1 MLNFAVGPVQM
12 EEEIRSLGAEEI
24 PYFRTPEFSELML
37 ENERLMKRLMNAGE
51 DARAVFLTGSGTAA
65 MEAAVMNLFTGAD
78 RLIIVNGGSFG
89 ARFVKICQIHQIPYT
104 EILLEAGK
112 ALTKSHLEPFEG
124 QGYTGFL
131 VNADE
136 TSTGVLYDMEL
147 ISRFCR
153 ENGLWLAVDAISSF
167 LADDFKME
175 EWGVD
180 AAFTGSQK
188 ALALPPGV
196 AAMVLNARAAA
207 RVEAM
212 EVKSLY
218 LNLKDYLKN
227 GERGQTP
234 FTPAVS
240 VLIQLNRRLKG
251 IEARG
256 LSEEQERI
264 RRQAEDFRRKIAGLP
279 FEIVSESLSNAVTPL
294 HPTGTDKDGRPVSA
308 RRIFEILKDEY
319 GIFVCP
325 NGGAMAETVFRVG
338 HMGNLKPEDND
349 RLIQAWKDMHSRG
362 IL

>member
-1 MLNFAVGPVQM
+1 M

-24 PYFRTPEFSELML
+24 PYFRTPEFSKLML
-37 ENERLMKRLMNAGE
+37 ENERLMKRLMKAGE
-51 DARAVFLTGSGTAA
+51 DARAVFLTGSGTSA

-78 RLIIVNGGSFG
+78 RLLIVNGGSFG
-89 ARFVKICQIHQIPYT
+89 ARFVKICEIHQIPYT
-104 EILLEAGK
+104 EISLEAGK
-112 ALTKSHLEPFEG
+112 ALTKSHLEPFAG

-153 ENGLWLAVDAISSF
+153 ENGLWLVVDAISSF
-167 LADDFKME
+167 LTDDFKME

-188 ALALPPGV
+188 ALALPPGI

-207 RVEAM
+207 RAEAM

-251 IEARG
+251 IEERG
-256 LSEEQERI
+256 LLEEQARI
-264 RRQAEDFRRKIAGLP
+264 RRQAEDFREKIAGLP

-294 HPTGTDKDGRPVSA
+294 HPTGTDKDGNPVSA
-308 RRIFEILKDEY
+308 HRIFEILKDEY
-319 GIFVCP
+319 DIFVCP
-325 NGGAMAETVFRVG
+325 NGGALAESVFRVG
-338 HMGNLKPEDND
+338 HMGNLTPEDND
-349 RLIQAWKDMHSRG
+349 RLILAWKDMHKRG
-362 IL
+362 LL